1 LLLSALPPF
10 LFLKLA
16 VVVDSN
22 ITLLGMAAVTIAFI
36 HTICGPDHYVPFVAM
51 ARAGRWTTRKT
62 IWITLLAGI
71 GHVSSSVLLGTIGI
85 ALGTVVSRLESIE
98 ASRGEAAGWLLTVF
112 GLGYMLWGIYYCL
125 NQTKPIPHVHIH
137 PGLAGPHDHD
147 HDSTGMHPGRHDF
160 VDSGLPEDSTTGKD
174 ARAPHPVRL
183 TPWILFTIFIFGPC
197 EPLIPLVM
205 YPAAE
210 SSWGGV
216 ALVTALFSLTTVA
229 TMLGVV
235 LALLRGAEAV
245 RFPAFQR
252 YSHAVAGMLMMICGV
267 AINLGL

>member
-1 LLLSALPPF
+1 LADVHAMHSEPVEPGLSA
-10 LFLKLA
+10 
-16 VVVDSN
+16 DQ
-22 ITLLGMAAVTIAFI
+22 AAR
-36 HTICGPDHYVPFVAM
+36 GP
-51 ARAGRWTTRKT
+51 AG
-62 IWITLLAGI
+62 
-71 GHVSSSVLLGTIGI
+71 
-85 ALGTVVSRLESIE
+85 
-98 ASRGEAAGWLLTVF
+98 
-112 GLGYMLWGIYYCL
+112 
-125 NQTKPIPHVHIH
+125 
-137 PGLAGPHDHD
+137 
-147 HDSTGMHPGRHDF
+147 
-160 VDSGLPEDSTTGKD
+160 
-174 ARAPHPVRL
+174 APHPVRL

-210 SSWGGV
+210 SSWAGV
-216 ALVTALFSLTTVA
+216 ALVTVLFSLTTVA